1 MDKLLQAIKDYQR
14 EVMANFAHDDR
25 QSYWRGKLNEA
36 VHEAD
41 GTTPAAPA
49 ATGHTPT
56 PEEIAAADAA
66 GAGKVED
73 PA

>member
-1 MDKLLQAIKDYQR
+1 MDKLLQAVKDYQR

-36 VHEAD
+36 VAEAEA
-41 GTTPAAPA
+41 TPADPSALDLGA
-49 ATGHTPT
+49 AVRRAGLTG
-56 PEEIAAADAA
+56 DD
-66 GAGKVED
+66 KD